1 MLLKCYL
8 ISGLKIKIATGVMS
22 CCKVNENNNHGK
34 SIILPIFFTSEAV
47 RQVAGYKYP
56 QGIEQKP

>member
-8 ISGLKIKIATGVMS
+8 ISGLKIKIATGVIS
-22 CCKVNENNNHGK
+22 CCKVNENNHGR

-47 RQVAGYKYP
+47 RQVAGYKNP